1 MPAAYAARDGDEPPV
16 VQGRAGTPARG
27 TTRDAAG
34 CLPVLLCVPALLIA
48 FASAAAGTLD
58 LGNGTRLAYTT
69 PAPVLDGE
77 KLPEPDF
84 DADGRALVAG
94 LRLTRTVT
102 PCEGGFTLR
111 LAVTN
116 TRGTAIALR
125 GLIPLQI
132 HAQDNLLVAGARIPE
147 WTVFRMA
154 RHKNDIPG
162 PFRPTLRDEAARE
175 AAADNSQGVHGED
188 DPDSP
193 SGAAAVSYHADPG
206 LVIIPDAR
214 PASAALFIGFDGQTE
229 HLSDIALRLDQ
240 NLTALRTLT
249 ALAEFDGVTVP
260 PGATRST
267 HALYIQTGA
276 DCDTLLRAH
285 AARVAERRGS
295 RSAANKNVFCT
306 WYFYGPEITAA
317 DIRSDLAELKRRP
330 VKFDTFLIDYNWDN
344 RFGDWNP
351 DTARF
356 PGGMKAMADEIKAAG
371 LLPGIWSCPFFLDPK
386 SEALKRHP
394 DLPLKNRKGGRIT
407 NKTMPFMEP
416 CFVLDPTAPSAE
428 AFLTELCRKFTG
440 WGYGYLKFDFLRI
453 VTLDENTAFHDRTM
467 NRAQAYRRGLE
478 ILRRAAGERTMIGI
492 WGGLY
497 EASAGLVDIM
507 RSGSDVRGHWDPLPG
522 DLHST
527 RYPVRMRQTFA
538 RAFYDDILWTG
549 DQDALQLRRRA
560 FDRRW
565 RSTRP
570 HISMGNFTDEEAFS
584 LVAYRFLG
592 GGVVQVSEKLDEIDQ
607 DRYDLYKMVI
617 PTRAPVAR
625 RFGGW
630 TDYLPE
636 KFASRFDGKKESGRM
651 PLPPWSV
658 VTLCNWNGN
667 TAKALAFK
675 PADVPDLPA
684 APVYAAF
691 EFKTQTFLGVYKPD
705 DTIVQDLPPHAA
717 RIIRLTPLDAPGR
730 HLVGTDLSMTCGM
743 EIQSFDGATPVLD
756 PAFRDFPATF
766 TLIDYKNGKAAIT
779 KTR

>member
-1 MPAAYAARDGDEPPV
+1 MKSA
-16 VQGRAGTPARG
+16 
-27 TTRDAAG
+27 
-34 CLPVLLCVPALLIA
+34 LMLLLFLVPSLAP
-48 FASAAAGTLD
+48 AAAGTLD
-58 LGNGTRLAYTT
+58 LGNGTRLTYTT

-77 KLPEPDF
+77 KLPAPDF
-84 DADGRALVAG
+84 DADGRATVAG

-102 PCEGGFTLR
+102 ACEGGFTLR

-116 TRGTAIALR
+116 TRDTAIALR

-132 HAQDNLLVAGARIPE
+132 HAQDQLLVAGTSIPG
-147 WTVFRMA
+147 WTIFRMA
-154 RHKNDIPG
+154 RHKNDVPG
-162 PFRPTLRDEAARE
+162 PFRPTLRNEAAQE

-188 DPDSP
+188 DP
-193 SGAAAVSYHADPG
+193 GETAAGAVSYHADPG
-206 LVIIPDAR
+206 LVIIPDAG
-214 PASAALFIGFDGQTE
+214 PETSALFIGFDGQTE
-229 HLSDIALRLDQ
+229 HLSDVSVRLDK
-240 NLTALRTLT
+240 NLTALQTLT
-249 ALAEFDGVTVP
+249 ALAEFDGVAVP
-260 PGATRST
+260 PGATRMT
-267 HALYIQTGA
+267 HTLYIQTGK

-285 AARVAERRGS
+285 AQRIKKREGARIADKR
-295 RSAANKNVFCT
+295 NVFCT
-306 WYFYGPEITAA
+306 WYFYGPEITAD
-317 DIRSDLAELKRRP
+317 DIHKDLDELKRRP
-330 VKFDTFLIDYNWDN
+330 VKFDTFLIDYNWDD
-344 RFGDWNP
+344 RFGDWNS
-351 DTARF
+351 DLERF
-356 PGGMKAMADEIKAAG
+356 PDGMQAMAREIIQAG
-371 LLPGIWSCPFFLDPK
+371 LVPGLWSCPFFLDPK

-394 DLPLKNRKGGRIT
+394 DLPLKNRKGERIT
-407 NKTMPFMEP
+407 NKTMPFMDP

-453 VTLDENTAFHDRTM
+453 VTLDENAVFHDPTM

-478 ILRRAAGERTMIGI
+478 ILRRAAGERAMIGI

-507 RSGSDVRGHWDPLPG
+507 RPGSDVRGHWDPLPG
-522 DLHST
+522 DPHST
-527 RYPVRMRQTFA
+527 RYPVRIRQTFA
-538 RAFYDDILWTG
+538 RAFYDGILWTG

-560 FDRRW
+560 FADRW

-584 LVAYRFLG
+584 LVVYRFLG
-592 GGVVQVSEKLDEIDQ
+592 GGVVQVSEKLDELDQ

-617 PTRAPVAR
+617 PARAPVAR

-667 TAKALAFK
+667 TARTLAFR

-705 DTIVQDLPPHAA
+705 GTIVQDLPPHAA
-717 RIIRLTPLDAPGR
+717 RVIRLTPLVAPGR
-730 HLVGTDLSMTCGM
+730 YLAGTDLSMTCGM
-743 EIQSFDGATPVLD
+743 EILSFDGATPVLD
-756 PAFRDFPATF
+756 PAFRNFPATLTF
-766 TLIDYKNGKAAIT
+766 LDYDNGIITIT
-779 KTR
+779 KTTIK